1 MWRQG
6 DVLIEAVK
14 EVPAAARRV
23 NGLVLAEGD
32 ATGQRH
38 RVKGR
43 KSARLFRHAGNLFL
57 KVLAEEAE
65 IVHPEH
71 DEIRLAKGCYRVW
84 RQREYT
90 DWGSRRVVD

>member
-6 DVLIEAVK
+6 DILIEAVK

-23 NGLVLAEGD
+23 NGLVLAEGA

-38 RVKGR
+38 RVKDR
-43 KSARLFRHAGNLFL
+43 KSARLFRSGGNLFL
-57 KVLAEEAE
+57 EVFAEEAE

-71 DEIRLAKGCYRVW
+71 HEIRLTKGCYRVW
-84 RQREYT
+84 RQREFT
-90 DWGSRRVVD
+90 DAGSRWVVD